1 MKWTVKLL
9 VCTEQANQLCK
20 AHFNQAHKN
29 SGLWLNWTTTGST
42 WNRSWD
48 GMRKNR
54 GSNSRSGYLWRS
66 QLLWV
71 SSLVWLQHRHKE
83 QISLLACF
91 SLLSEEDDAHHT
103 HTCVSASTPSHPRF
117 YRVLLI
123 TSVSGTRQ
131 DMRVFYARLITLH
144 ATISHPV
151 SAASFEYR
159 SLSWL
164 SGFPSLPALMFLLP
178 QGFWNRDEA
187 WSRKRCLILRFP
199 ERSSSLSLHSFY
211 FG

>member
-1 MKWTVKLL
+1 MHLSVVIFCCYWMKWTVKLL

-91 SLLSEEDDAHHT
+91 SSSLRKMMLTTLTHASQLPPPHT
-103 HTCVSASTPSHPRF
+103 PASTGYSWSPAWVARAKTCVSF
-117 YRVLLI
+117 
-123 TSVSGTRQ
+123 
-131 DMRVFYARLITLH
+131 MR
-144 ATISHPV
+144 
-151 SAASFEYR
+151 
-159 SLSWL
+159 
-164 SGFPSLPALMFLLP
+164 
-178 QGFWNRDEA
+178 D
-187 WSRKRCLILRFP
+187 
-199 ERSSSLSLHSFY
+199 
-211 FG
+211 